1 MNTHFELRPWQM
13 TDLENLVKYA
23 NNPNISKNLTN
34 GFPSPYTLAAGKA
47 FIKMTLEH
55 EPTQIMAIVIDGVA
69 AGGIGLH
76 PQKDIFCKNAELGY
90 WLAEPF
96 WGKGIMTK
104 AIGQMVD
111 YGFENFEI
119 NRIFARPFGSNIG
132 SQRALKKTGF
142 ELEARFFQTIFKNNS
157 YEDELIYGIRK

>member
-1 MNTHFELRPWQM
+1 MNTNFELRPWQI
-13 TDLENLVKYA
+13 TDLENLVQYA

-34 GFPSPYTLAAGKA
+34 AFPYPYTTTDGQA

-55 EPTQIMAIVIDGVA
+55 NPVQIMAIVINGVA

-90 WLAEPF
+90 WLGEPF

-104 AIGQMVD
+104 AVRQMVD
-111 YGFENFEI
+111 YGFKNFEV
-119 NRIFARPFGSNIG
+119 NRIFARPFGSNTG
-132 SQRALKKTGF
+132 SQRVLEKAGF
-142 ELEARFFQTIFKNNS
+142 KLEARFFQTIFKNNS
-157 YEDELIYGIRK
+157 YEDDLVYGIRK

>member
-1 MNTHFELRPWQM
+1 MKTTFELRPWQT
-13 TDLENLVKYA
+13 TDLEDLVKYA

-34 GFPSPYTLAAGKA
+34 GFPSPYTIADGER
-47 FIKMTLEH
+47 FIKMASGQQ
-55 EPTQIMAIVIDGVA
+55 PAQIMAIAIDGVA
-69 AGGIGLH
+69 SGGVGIH
-76 PQKDIFCKNAELGY
+76 PQTDIFHKNAELGY

-104 AIGQMVD
+104 AIKEMVD
-111 YGFENFEI
+111 YTFKNFEI

-132 SQRALKKTGF
+132 SQRVLEKVGF
-142 ELEARFFQTIFKNNS
+142 ELEARLSQTIFKNNS